1 MLGNYRI
8 NNPIQ
13 SENRRGGPV
22 KYVRFM
28 NSNNEIGYGI
38 IQEEMIQVLD
48 RNFLHPLS
56 KQTGLELALDEVAL
70 IAPVQ
75 PSKVICVGLNYAL
88 HIKEMNHALPEEP
101 VIFMKPPSCVIG
113 PDAEI
118 IYPKISRRVDYEA
131 ELAVVIGSSIKD
143 ATELEAAKSIF
154 GYTCANDVTARDL
167 QKKDGQWTRGK
178 SFDTFCPIG
187 PWIVTDIDPS
197 QLDVQLLLNGV
208 VKQSSNTRNFMA
220 SVPKLVSFISQVMT
234 LLPGD
239 VVLTGTPEGVGPMQR
254 GDEVI
259 VKIQSIGELRNTLK

>member
-1 MLGNYRI
+1 M
-8 NNPIQ
+8 
-13 SENRRGGPV
+13 
-22 KYVRFM
+22 KYGRFM
-28 NSNNEIGYGI
+28 NHEKQIGYGL
-38 IQEEMIQVLD
+38 IQGEKIQLLD
-48 RNFLHPLS
+48 RDFLDPSSKSTTTWLS
-56 KQTGLELALDEVAL
+56 LDEVTL
-70 IAPVQ
+70 LAPVQ

-88 HIKEMNHALPEEP
+88 HIKEMNHSVPVDP

-118 IYPKISRRVDYEA
+118 IYPKMSQRVDYEA
-131 ELAVVIGSSIKD
+131 ELAVVIGTTIKD
-143 ATELEAAKSIF
+143 VTEVEAAKGIF

-197 QLDVQLLLNGV
+197 ELDVQLLLNGV
-208 VKQSSNTRNFMA
+208 VKQSSNTRNFIT

-234 LLPGD
+234 LFPGD
-239 VVLTGTPEGVGPMQR
+239 VVLKGTPEGVGPMQP

-259 VKIQSIGELRNTLK
+259 VKIQAIGQLRNTLK

>member
-1 MLGNYRI
+1 M
-8 NNPIQ
+8 
-13 SENRRGGPV
+13 
-22 KYVRFM
+22 KYVRFI
-28 NSNNEIGYGI
+28 NCKNELGYGFI
-38 IQEEMIQVLD
+38 HGEKIQQLD
-48 RNFLHPLS
+48 RNFLDPLS
-56 KQTGLELALDEVAL
+56 KPTNSSLSLGEVTL
-70 IAPVQ
+70 LAPVQ

-88 HIKEMNHALPEEP
+88 HIKEMKHSLPEDP

-113 PDAEI
+113 PDKEI
-118 IYPKISRRVDYEA
+118 IYPKISQHVDYEA
-131 ELAVVIGSSIKD
+131 ELAVVIGTTIKD
-143 ATELEAAKSIF
+143 VTEVEATKGIF

-208 VKQSSNTRNFMA
+208 VKQSSNTRNFIT

-234 LLPGD
+234 LVPGD
-239 VVLTGTPEGVGPMQR
+239 VVLTGTPEGVGPMQP

-259 VKIQSIGELRNTLK
+259 VKIQTIGQLRNTLK

>member
-1 MLGNYRI
+1 M
-8 NNPIQ
+8 
-13 SENRRGGPV
+13 

-28 NSNNEIGYGI
+28 NCENEIGYGF
-38 IQEEMIQVLD
+38 IQGEKIQLLD
-48 RNFLHPLS
+48 RNFLDPLS
-56 KQTGLELALDEVAL
+56 KPTNIWLSLDEVTL
-70 IAPVQ
+70 LAPVQ

-88 HIKEMNHALPEEP
+88 HIKEMNHSLPEDP

-118 IYPKISRRVDYEA
+118 IYPKISQCVDYEA
-131 ELAVVIGSSIKD
+131 ELAVVIGTTIKD
-143 ATELEAAKSIF
+143 VTEVEAAEGIF

-208 VKQSSNTRNFMA
+208 VKQSSNTQNFIT

-234 LLPGD
+234 LVPGD
-239 VVLTGTPEGVGPMQR
+239 VVLTGTPEGVGPMQP

-259 VKIQSIGELRNTLK
+259 VKIQTIGQLRNTLK

>member
-1 MLGNYRI
+1 M
-8 NNPIQ
+8 
-13 SENRRGGPV
+13 
-22 KYVRFM
+22 KYVCFR
-28 NSNNEIGYGI
+28 NSKNEIGYGL
-38 IQEEMIQVLD
+38 IQEDKLQLLD
-48 RNFLHPLS
+48 RNFLDPLS
-56 KQTGLELALDEVAL
+56 KPINTWLSLDEVTL

-88 HIKEMNHALPEEP
+88 HIKEMNHSLPVDP
-101 VIFMKPPSCVIG
+101 VIFIKPPTCVIG

-118 IYPKISRRVDYEA
+118 IYPKSSKRVDYEA
-131 ELAVVIGSSIKD
+131 ELAAIIGTTLKD
-143 ATELEAAKSIF
+143 VTEVEAAKGII

-167 QKKDGQWTRGK
+167 QKEDGQWTRGK

-208 VKQSSNTRNFMA
+208 VKQSSNTRNFIT

-234 LLPGD
+234 LFPGD
-239 VVLTGTPEGVGPMQR
+239 VILTGTPEGIGPMQQ

-259 VKIQSIGELRNTLK
+259 VEIQSIGQLRNTLR

>member
-1 MLGNYRI
+1 M
-8 NNPIQ
+8 
-13 SENRRGGPV
+13 

-28 NSNNEIGYGI
+28 NAKNEIGYGCI
-38 IQEEMIQVLD
+38 EGEKIQLLD
-48 RNFLHPLS
+48 RNFLDPLS
-56 KQTGLELALDEVAL
+56 QPTKAWLALEEVTL
-70 IAPVQ
+70 LAPVQ

-88 HIKEMNHALPEEP
+88 HIKEMNHSLPEEP
-101 VIFMKPPSCVIG
+101 VIFMKPPTCVIG

-118 IYPKISRRVDYEA
+118 IYPKISEQVDYEA
-131 ELAVVIGSSIKD
+131 ELAVVIGTTIKD
-143 ATELEAAKSIF
+143 VTEVEAAQAIF

-187 PWIVTDIDPS
+187 PWIVTDVDPS
-197 QLDVQLLLNGV
+197 QLDIQLLLNGV

-234 LLPGD
+234 LFPGD
-239 VVLTGTPEGVGPMQR
+239 VVLTGTPEGVGPMLP

-259 VKIQSIGELRNTLK
+259 VKIQSIGQLRNTLK